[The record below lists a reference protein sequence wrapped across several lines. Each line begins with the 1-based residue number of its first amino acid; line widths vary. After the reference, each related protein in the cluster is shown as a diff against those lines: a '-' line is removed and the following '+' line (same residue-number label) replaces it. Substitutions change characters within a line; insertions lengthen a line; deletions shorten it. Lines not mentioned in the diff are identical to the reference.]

1 MLDAQFQDDFLL
13 KNKKPKA
20 GIFPVSI
27 SCVNELGVYGGAWR
41 HESLELIELRDPKAK
56 ITQTLLQSRI
66 VVELVCFFIST
77 RVIRFFF
84 FFSFSDTGHTCCR

>member
-1 MLDAQFQDDFLL
+1 MVFKLSIPTLDAKSQDGFCDIPMLDAQFQDDFLL

-56 ITQTLLQSRI
+56 ITCVSSNPFAITYCS
-66 VVELVCFFIST
+66 
-77 RVIRFFF
+77 
-84 FFSFSDTGHTCCR
+84 